1 MEQGELFE
9 EKRRA
14 GKPTIEER
22 FVSFDAANPHIY
34 NGLKRIA
41 LNLRR
46 EGRKQYGVKALFERL
61 RWDGSVTTET
71 GEDYKLSNDF
81 TALYARKLMRECQEL
96 RGFFAIRPRREGRRY

>member
-1 MEQGELFE
+1 MEQGELFGT
-9 EKRRA
+9 KKSN

-22 FVSFDAANPHIY
+22 FQSFDAANPHIY

-41 LNLRR
+41 VNLRR
-46 EGRKQYGVKALFERL
+46 SGRKQYGVKALFERL
-61 RWDGSVTTET
+61 RWDGDVTTET

-96 RGFFAIRPRREGRRY
+96 RGFFAIRPRREGRKY